1 MELYSHHHCCC
12 EPQVFIYI
20 FFFLSLFFFFL
31 QCMLMFYVTHYGTHR
46 EDHEING
53 VCLQTDHMCYVH
65 VKDPVVHDRV
75 WWIM

>member
-1 MELYSHHHCCC
+1 
-12 EPQVFIYI
+12 
-20 FFFLSLFFFFL
+20 
-31 QCMLMFYVTHYGTHR
+31 MFYVTHSDTHR